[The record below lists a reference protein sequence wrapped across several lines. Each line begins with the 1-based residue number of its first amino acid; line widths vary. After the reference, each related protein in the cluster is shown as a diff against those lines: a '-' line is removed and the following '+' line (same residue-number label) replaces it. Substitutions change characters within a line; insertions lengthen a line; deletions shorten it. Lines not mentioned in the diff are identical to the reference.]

1 MAYSAFQFVL
11 FLYYICIGAS
21 TIIVVKY
28 SETSSG
34 KLVYNTATAIFCVP
48 EGQEGAPAV
57 GQDRDRHRG
66 GS

>member
-1 MAYSAFQFVL
+1 MAYSAFQFVI

-34 KLVYNTATAIFCVP
+34 KLVYNTATAIFCV
-48 EGQEGAPAV
+48 EFIKLLF
-57 GQDRDRHRG
+57 
-66 GS
+66 